1 MTKEA
6 ANIARE
12 STRAG
17 FVAILGAPNVGKS
30 TLLNRLVGHK
40 VSIVSPKVQTTRRRI
55 IGITIRG
62 PTQIMFVDTPGIFAP
77 RPGKRLE
84 RAMVRAAW
92 SAAQDCDLVLVVVDA
107 QRGIDR
113 ATETVFEGLR
123 NSRTPRFLVLNKI
136 DLVRRRQELLPLIAE
151 ANRRLSFEATWLVSA
166 QTGDGTEDLLR
177 AVAERM
183 PEGPWLF
190 PEDQISDL
198 SARALAA
205 EITREQIFLQLQQE
219 LPYSITVETE
229 NFAESPD
236 QREIRIDQTIYVLR
250 ESQKAI
256 VLGKG
261 GRQIRA
267 IGERARRELERIFGK
282 RVHLFLF
289 VKVRGRW
296 QEEPERYTEMGLE
309 FPG

>member
-1 MTKEA
+1 MT
-6 ANIARE
+6 E
-12 STRAG
+12 SRRAG

-30 TLLNRLVGHK
+30 TLLNRLVGSK

-62 PTQIMFVDTPGIFAP
+62 DTQIMFVDTPGIFDAT
-77 RPGKRLE
+77 RRRRLE

-92 SAAQDCDLVLVVVDA
+92 AAAADADLVLVVVDA
-107 QRGIDR
+107 KRGLDD
-113 ATETVFEGLR
+113 ATRLVFAGLR
-123 NSRTPRFLVLNKI
+123 ESRTPRFLVVNKI
-136 DLVRRRQELLPLIAE
+136 DLIKRRIELLPLIDA
-151 ANRRLSFEATWLVSA
+151 ANRELSFDATWLVSA
-166 QTGDGTEDLLR
+166 EKEDGLDDLLQ
-177 AVAERM
+177 AVAEKM
-183 PEGPWLF
+183 PPGPWLF

-198 SARALAA
+198 SNRALAA

-229 NFAESPD
+229 NWAESPD
-236 QREIRIDQTIYVLR
+236 GREIRIDQTIYVLR

-267 IGERARRELERIFGK
+267 IGERARKELERIFEA

-289 VKVRGRW
+289 VKVRERW
-296 QEEPERYTEMGLE
+296 LDDPERYAEMGLE
-309 FPG
+309 FPA